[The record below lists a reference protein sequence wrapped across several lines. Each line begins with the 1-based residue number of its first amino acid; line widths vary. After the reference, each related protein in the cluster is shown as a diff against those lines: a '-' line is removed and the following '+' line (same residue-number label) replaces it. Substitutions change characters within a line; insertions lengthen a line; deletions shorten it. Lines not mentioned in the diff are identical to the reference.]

1 MGSAQVGAFV
11 LASSDGGQL
20 SQERDEWRNGAFT
33 KAMKEGLAG
42 EADYTK
48 DGIVTLDELSLY
60 VKERVKQLTGGL
72 QLPVDLRPQETQNI
86 PLAAVR

>member
-1 MGSAQVGAFV
+1 MGAFV

-33 KAMKEGLAG
+33 KALKEGLSGA
-42 EADYTK
+42 ADYTR
-48 DGIVTLDELSLY
+48 DGVVTLDELSLY
-60 VKERVKQLTGGL
+60 VKERVKELTNGL